1 MQTSPN
7 YAKKVTFNK
16 FRIYENEWLES
27 GTMLSLVFIFS
38 LPRGIFSHQYKPF
51 LDVRIYRTI
60 YDAKTGRPK
69 PQVSRIIL

>member
-7 YAKKVTFNK
+7 YTKKVTFNK

-38 LPRGIFSHQYKPF
+38 LPRGINITNINPF
-51 LDVRIYRTI
+51 WMYES
-60 YDAKTGRPK
+60 TGQSMMQRLEDLSPK
-69 PQVSRIIL
+69 FPE